1 TPSAAADRARGA
13 ARPAEWLAARVAARL
28 GVPAARVD
36 RRRSLL
42 DLGLTSQDL
51 VSLAGQLR
59 DATGEALLPSVL
71 FDYPTIER
79 LAAHLADTCPAAF
92 GAAET
97 AELTETAETAE
108 PAELTATAEPAEPAE
123 TGRAAAG
130 DAASGPAPGVIAL
143 LERLE
148 GGGLSLEETIYL
160 IENTK

>member
-1 TPSAAADRARGA
+1 
-13 ARPAEWLAARVAARL
+13 
-28 GVPAARVD
+28 D

>member
-1 TPSAAADRARGA
+1 M
-13 ARPAEWLAARVAARL
+13 
-28 GVPAARVD
+28 PAARVD

-92 GAAET
+92 GAAEPAEP
-97 AELTETAETAE
+97 AELTET
-108 PAELTATAEPAEPAE
+108 AELTATAEPAETAE

-130 DAASGPAPGVIAL
+130 DAASSPAPGVIAL

>member
-1 TPSAAADRARGA
+1 M
-13 ARPAEWLAARVAARL
+13 
-28 GVPAARVD
+28 
-36 RRRSLL
+36 
-42 DLGLTSQDL
+42 
-51 VSLAGQLR
+51 
-59 DATGEALLPSVL
+59 L

-92 GAAET
+92 GAAE
-97 AELTETAETAE
+97 
-108 PAELTATAEPAEPAE
+108 PAEPAEPAE

>member
-1 TPSAAADRARGA
+1 
-13 ARPAEWLAARVAARL
+13 RVAARL

-92 GAAET
+92 GAAE
-97 AELTETAETAE
+97 
-108 PAELTATAEPAEPAE
+108 PAEPAEPAETAE

>member
-1 TPSAAADRARGA
+1 
-13 ARPAEWLAARVAARL
+13 VAARL

-42 DLGLTSQDL
+42 DIGLTSQDL

-92 GAAET
+92 GAAE
-97 AELTETAETAE
+97 
-108 PAELTATAEPAEPAE
+108 PAEPAEPAE

>member
-1 TPSAAADRARGA
+1 
-13 ARPAEWLAARVAARL
+13 ARL

-97 AELTETAETAE
+97 AE
-108 PAELTATAEPAEPAE
+108 TAEPAEPAE
-123 TGRAAAG
+123 PAETAETAETGRAAAG
-130 DAASGPAPGVIAL
+130 AAASGPAPGVIAL

>member
-1 TPSAAADRARGA
+1 
-13 ARPAEWLAARVAARL
+13 
-28 GVPAARVD
+28 
-36 RRRSLL
+36 
-42 DLGLTSQDL
+42 GLTSQDL

-97 AELTETAETAE
+97 AE
-108 PAELTATAEPAEPAE
+108 TAEPAEPAE
-123 TGRAAAG
+123 PAETAETAETGRAAAG
-130 DAASGPAPGVIAL
+130 AAASGPAPGVIAL

>member
-1 TPSAAADRARGA
+1 
-13 ARPAEWLAARVAARL
+13 ARVAARL

-92 GAAET
+92 GAAE
-97 AELTETAETAE
+97 
-108 PAELTATAEPAEPAE
+108 PAEPAEPAE

>member
-1 TPSAAADRARGA
+1 
-13 ARPAEWLAARVAARL
+13 WLAARVAARL

-92 GAAET
+92 GAAEPAEP

-108 PAELTATAEPAEPAE
+108 TAE

>member
-1 TPSAAADRARGA
+1 M
-13 ARPAEWLAARVAARL
+13 
-28 GVPAARVD
+28 PAARVD

-97 AELTETAETAE
+97 AELTE
-108 PAELTATAEPAEPAE
+108 PAEPAE

>member
-1 TPSAAADRARGA
+1 M
-13 ARPAEWLAARVAARL
+13 
-28 GVPAARVD
+28 
-36 RRRSLL
+36 
-42 DLGLTSQDL
+42 
-51 VSLAGQLR
+51 SLAGQLR

-97 AELTETAETAE
+97 AE
-108 PAELTATAEPAEPAE
+108 TAEPAEPAE
-123 TGRAAAG
+123 PAETAETAETGRAAAG
-130 DAASGPAPGVIAL
+130 AAASGPAPGVIAL

>member
-1 TPSAAADRARGA
+1 
-13 ARPAEWLAARVAARL
+13 AEWLAARVAARL

-92 GAAET
+92 GAAE
-97 AELTETAETAE
+97 
-108 PAELTATAEPAEPAE
+108 PAEPAE

>member
-1 TPSAAADRARGA
+1 
-13 ARPAEWLAARVAARL
+13 WLAARVAARL

-92 GAAET
+92 GAAE
-97 AELTETAETAE
+97 
-108 PAELTATAEPAEPAE
+108 PAEPAEPAE

>member
-1 TPSAAADRARGA
+1 
-13 ARPAEWLAARVAARL
+13 RPAEWLAARVAARL

-92 GAAET
+92 GAAEP

-108 PAELTATAEPAEPAE
+108 PAELTATAEPAE

>member
-1 TPSAAADRARGA
+1 QCPYRRAGAAAGAGA
-13 ARPAEWLAARVAARL
+13 AGPR

-92 GAAET
+92 GAAE
-97 AELTETAETAE
+97 
-108 PAELTATAEPAEPAE
+108 PAEPAE

>member
-1 TPSAAADRARGA
+1 DRARGA

-92 GAAET
+92 GAAEL
-97 AELTETAETAE
+97 AELTETAET
-108 PAELTATAEPAEPAE
+108 AE

>member
-1 TPSAAADRARGA
+1 
-13 ARPAEWLAARVAARL
+13 AARVAARL

-97 AELTETAETAE
+97 AE
-108 PAELTATAEPAEPAE
+108 TAEPAEPAE
-123 TGRAAAG
+123 PAETAETAETGRAAAG
-130 DAASGPAPGVIAL
+130 AAASGPAPGVIAL

>member
-1 TPSAAADRARGA
+1 AAAGARADATPSAAADRVRGA

-92 GAAET
+92 GAAE
-97 AELTETAETAE
+97 
-108 PAELTATAEPAEPAE
+108 PAEPAEPAE

>member
-1 TPSAAADRARGA
+1 G
-13 ARPAEWLAARVAARL
+13 
-28 GVPAARVD
+28 ARVD

-97 AELTETAETAE
+97 AE
-108 PAELTATAEPAEPAE
+108 TAEPAEPAE
-123 TGRAAAG
+123 PAETAETAETGRAAAG
-130 DAASGPAPGVIAL
+130 AAASGPAPGVIAL

>member
-1 TPSAAADRARGA
+1 
-13 ARPAEWLAARVAARL
+13 VAARL

-92 GAAET
+92 GAAE
-97 AELTETAETAE
+97 
-108 PAELTATAEPAEPAE
+108 PAEPAEPAE

>member
-1 TPSAAADRARGA
+1 
-13 ARPAEWLAARVAARL
+13 PAEWLAARVAARL

-92 GAAET
+92 GAAE
-97 AELTETAETAE
+97 
-108 PAELTATAEPAEPAE
+108 PAEPAEPAE

>member
-1 TPSAAADRARGA
+1 M
-13 ARPAEWLAARVAARL
+13 
-28 GVPAARVD
+28 PAARVD

-92 GAAET
+92 GAAEPAEPAEP
-97 AELTETAETAE
+97 AELTETAET
-108 PAELTATAEPAEPAE
+108 AELTATAEPAEPAEPAETAE

>member
-1 TPSAAADRARGA
+1 M
-13 ARPAEWLAARVAARL
+13 
-28 GVPAARVD
+28 PAARVD

-92 GAAET
+92 GAAEPAEP

-108 PAELTATAEPAEPAE
+108 TAE

>member
-1 TPSAAADRARGA
+1 
-13 ARPAEWLAARVAARL
+13 VAARL

-92 GAAET
+92 GAA
-97 AELTETAETAE
+97 A
-108 PAELTATAEPAEPAE
+108 PAEPAEPAP
-123 TGRAAAG
+123 
-130 DAASGPAPGVIAL
+130 PARPA
-143 LERLE
+143 
-148 GGGLSLEETIYL
+148 
-160 IENTK
+160 

>member
-1 TPSAAADRARGA
+1 M
-13 ARPAEWLAARVAARL
+13 
-28 GVPAARVD
+28 PAARVD

-108 PAELTATAEPAEPAE
+108 PAEPAE

>member
-1 TPSAAADRARGA
+1 
-13 ARPAEWLAARVAARL
+13 
-28 GVPAARVD
+28 
-36 RRRSLL
+36 RSLL

-92 GAAET
+92 GAAEP
-97 AELTETAETAE
+97 AE
-108 PAELTATAEPAEPAE
+108 PAELTATAETAETAE
-123 TGRAAAG
+123 TGRATAG
-130 DAASGPAPGVIAL
+130 AAASGPAPGVIAL

>member
-1 TPSAAADRARGA
+1 
-13 ARPAEWLAARVAARL
+13 ARVAARL

-92 GAAET
+92 GAAE
-97 AELTETAETAE
+97 
-108 PAELTATAEPAEPAE
+108 PAEPAEPAETAE

>member
-1 TPSAAADRARGA
+1 RGA

>member
-1 TPSAAADRARGA
+1 GA

-92 GAAET
+92 GAAE
-97 AELTETAETAE
+97 
-108 PAELTATAEPAEPAE
+108 PAEPAE

>member
-1 TPSAAADRARGA
+1 
-13 ARPAEWLAARVAARL
+13 
-28 GVPAARVD
+28 AARVD

-92 GAAET
+92 GAAEP
-97 AELTETAETAE
+97 AE
-108 PAELTATAEPAEPAE
+108 PAETAE

>member
-1 TPSAAADRARGA
+1 RRA
-13 ARPAEWLAARVAARL
+13 AR
-28 GVPAARVD
+28 VPAARVD

-97 AELTETAETAE
+97 AE
-108 PAELTATAEPAEPAE
+108 TAEPAEPAE
-123 TGRAAAG
+123 PAETAETAETGRAAAG
-130 DAASGPAPGVIAL
+130 AAASGPAPGVIAL

>member
-1 TPSAAADRARGA
+1 A

-92 GAAET
+92 GAAE
-97 AELTETAETAE
+97 
-108 PAELTATAEPAEPAE
+108 PAEPAE

>member
-1 TPSAAADRARGA
+1 
-13 ARPAEWLAARVAARL
+13 AARVAARL

-97 AELTETAETAE
+97 AE
-108 PAELTATAEPAEPAE
+108 

>member
-1 TPSAAADRARGA
+1 M
-13 ARPAEWLAARVAARL
+13 
-28 GVPAARVD
+28 
-36 RRRSLL
+36 
-42 DLGLTSQDL
+42 
-51 VSLAGQLR
+51 SLAGQLR

-92 GAAET
+92 GAAEP

-108 PAELTATAEPAEPAE
+108 PAELTATAEPAEPAEPAE

>member
-1 TPSAAADRARGA
+1 
-13 ARPAEWLAARVAARL
+13 
-28 GVPAARVD
+28 RVD

-92 GAAET
+92 GAAEPAEP
-97 AELTETAETAE
+97 AELTETAE
-108 PAELTATAEPAEPAE
+108 PAETAE

>member
-1 TPSAAADRARGA
+1 M
-13 ARPAEWLAARVAARL
+13 
-28 GVPAARVD
+28 
-36 RRRSLL
+36 
-42 DLGLTSQDL
+42 
-51 VSLAGQLR
+51 R

-92 GAAET
+92 GAAEPAEL
-97 AELTETAETAE
+97 AELTETAETAETAE
-108 PAELTATAEPAEPAE
+108 PAELTATAETTEPAE

-130 DAASGPAPGVIAL
+130 AAASGPAPGVIAL

>member
-1 TPSAAADRARGA
+1 
-13 ARPAEWLAARVAARL
+13 AARL

-97 AELTETAETAE
+97 AE
-108 PAELTATAEPAEPAE
+108 TAEPAEPAE
-123 TGRAAAG
+123 PAETAETAETGRAAAG
-130 DAASGPAPGVIAL
+130 AAASGPAPGVIAL

>member
-1 TPSAAADRARGA
+1 
-13 ARPAEWLAARVAARL
+13 RVAARL

-92 GAAET
+92 GAAEP
-97 AELTETAETAE
+97 AEPAE
-108 PAELTATAEPAEPAE
+108 PAELAETAETAE

>member
-1 TPSAAADRARGA
+1 
-13 ARPAEWLAARVAARL
+13 
-28 GVPAARVD
+28 VD

-92 GAAET
+92 GAAE
-97 AELTETAETAE
+97 
-108 PAELTATAEPAEPAE
+108 PAEPAEPAE